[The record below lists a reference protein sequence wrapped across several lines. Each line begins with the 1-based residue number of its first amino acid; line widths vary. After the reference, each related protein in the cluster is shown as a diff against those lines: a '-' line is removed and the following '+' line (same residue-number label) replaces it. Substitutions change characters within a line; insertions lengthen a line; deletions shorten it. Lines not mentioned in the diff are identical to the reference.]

1 MAQLLR
7 CRSCGYVL
15 EESRAGEI
23 CPACGV
29 PRKML
34 EPWTDPVSEKRRRVL
49 GIDIHPILVHF
60 PVAFTVTALVACLF
74 SLAFPEAFR
83 QGVTT
88 LLRVLLAALPLVTIA
103 AFCAGLLDGKIRFR
117 RVTTPLL
124 RRKMILGGVLF
135 ASTLA
140 ACLLT
145 FLVGPYVPWV
155 RIADALLLAA
165 GFAAAVG
172 LGLIGTKLVH
182 ALFPG

>member
-7 CRSCGYVL
+7 CRSCGYVI
-15 EESRAGEI
+15 EESKAGDV

-34 EPWTDPVSEKRRRVL
+34 EPWTDPVSEKRRKL
-49 GIDIHPILVHF
+49 LKFDIHPILVHY

-74 SLAFPEAFR
+74 SLVFPEVLR
-83 QGVTT
+83 QGVTA
-88 LLRVLLAALPLVTIA
+88 LLRALLAALPLVTA
-103 AFCAGLLDGKIRFR
+103 VAFCAGLLDGKIRFR
-117 RVTTPLL
+117 KVTTPLL
-124 RRKMILGGVLF
+124 VRKIILGCVLF

-165 GFAAAVG
+165 GLGAATG
-172 LGLIGTKLVH
+172 LGLIGSGLVH